1 MKERCPMNVFVFYGY
16 PPFEDQHFKLF
27 FVISKVTRQFS
38 ALLLHFTVKTDHR
51 KGEVQSESFK
61 KANRALYHKE

>member
-1 MKERCPMNVFVFYGY
+1 MKERCPLDVFIYCRH
-16 PPFEDQHFKLF
+16 PPFKGQHFKLF
-27 FVISKVTRQFS
+27 FVISKVTHQFS

-61 KANRALYHKE
+61 KANRA